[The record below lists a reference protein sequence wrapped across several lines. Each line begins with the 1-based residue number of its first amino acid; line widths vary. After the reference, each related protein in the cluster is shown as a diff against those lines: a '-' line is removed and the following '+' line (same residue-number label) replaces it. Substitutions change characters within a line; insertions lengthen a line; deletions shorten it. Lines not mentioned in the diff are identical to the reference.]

1 MSEESIEL
9 ERFKFTETFNVEFYI
24 EAINYQ
30 KAKQVY
36 DKMFDKNIQLG
47 YDTWKVADKDIAGG
61 KFHVETYDNGQEAT
75 LIDEMWGS
83 MGEEE

>member
-47 YDTWKVADKDIAGG
+47 YDTWKVADKDINGG
-61 KFHVETYDNGQEAT
+61 KFHVKTYDNGQEAT